1 MLFGIMLSIT
11 NVTLGVDRAAAQER
25 LRKLDR
31 LVTVDIDGGTED
43 EESQS
48 QDRDQRRTR
57 AGSAWRRLGRRAVR
71 TGAHF
76 VREKWR
82 MSPACA
88 RASLFRDMR

>member
-1 MLFGIMLSIT
+1 MLSIT

-48 QDRDQRRTR
+48 QDRDQDRPR
-57 AGSAWRRLGRRAVR
+57 AGSA
-71 TGAHF
+71 
-76 VREKWR
+76 
-82 MSPACA
+82 
-88 RASLFRDMR
+88 

>member
-31 LVTVDIDGGTED
+31 LLAIEVDGGTND

-48 QDRDQRRTR
+48 QDRDQDRPR
-57 AGSAWRRLGRRAVR
+57 AGSA
-71 TGAHF
+71 
-76 VREKWR
+76 
-82 MSPACA
+82 
-88 RASLFRDMR
+88 